1 MVEGVELAS
10 CFDVPYN
17 DPILAR
23 HHDLLARRR
32 KVRAGDTGHAG
43 LLFLP
48 KFLFKRHKYDGTV
61 MVMMTVTAAR
71 VRITTYICTTYLSFW
86 FE

>member
-32 KVRAGDTGHAG
+32 KVRAGYTGHAG

-48 KFLFKRHKYDGTV
+48 KFLFKRHKYDENGDGGGDGDGGKGSHHNLHLHH
-61 MVMMTVTAAR
+61 
-71 VRITTYICTTYLSFW
+71 ISLSLV
-86 FE
+86 